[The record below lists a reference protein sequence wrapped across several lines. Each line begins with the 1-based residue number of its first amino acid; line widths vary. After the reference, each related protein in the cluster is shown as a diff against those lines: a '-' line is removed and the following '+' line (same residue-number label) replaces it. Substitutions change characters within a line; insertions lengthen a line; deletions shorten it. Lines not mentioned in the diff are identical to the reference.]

1 MKLIDTETPDSSRFA
16 RTSDGKI
23 DFNAYVGLEAF
34 YHADDH
40 LVFKVRVTGARQR
53 FGHLDLNV
61 TPMEGAGERGVEL
74 KTLQLPNAPAVSSTT
89 ASSTPVVEEEEVV
102 ELVANINY
110 EAPVVEPEPV
120 ATPVATVPAPAPVP
134 SNTAGTH
141 WTEVAPTPSVA
152 VATQEVV
159 ETTTTD
165 TDLETQVENILN
177 EESPV
182 IK

>member
-23 DFNAYVGLEAF
+23 DFDAYVGLEAL

-40 LVFKVRVTGARQR
+40 LVFKMRVTGARQR

-61 TPMEGAGERGVEL
+61 TPVEGKGERWVEL
-74 KTLQLPNAPAVSSTT
+74 KNLELPNDPAKTAITTST
-89 ASSTPVVEEEEVV
+89 STVEEEQVTE
-102 ELVANINY
+102 ELMEFVAQVSDL
-110 EAPVVEPEPV
+110 EQAQQPV
-120 ATPVATVPAPAPVP
+120 TPAPAPVP

-141 WTEVAPTPSVA
+141 WTEVAPTPNVA

-165 TDLETQVENILN
+165 TDLEAQVENILN